1 LLQEDNNHFKLKSK
15 VQLLSRVSKLHSLKM
30 AEKKVV
36 IVGGGVAGAILAK
49 NIQNQANVT
58 LIDP

>member
-1 LLQEDNNHFKLKSK
+1 
-15 VQLLSRVSKLHSLKM
+15 M

>member
-1 LLQEDNNHFKLKSK
+1 M
-15 VQLLSRVSKLHSLKM
+15 VG
-30 AEKKVV
+30 KKVV

-49 NIQNQANVT
+49 TLQHQANVT